1 MRRRRLF
8 AATAVTAALS
18 LALTACGGGGDDEG
32 EGTNQNEKTTLT
44 VGWNQPFYSFNS
56 CTTNGNAVANT
67 NPLYL
72 MSTGFYYYNPELEIV
87 RDESYGTYEKIS
99 DEPLTVKYTVADDN
113 KYSDGVNVDATDLL
127 LAWAAQSGKFNT
139 IAPDKVEYD
148 EETGLL
154 KFPKGSVFFDTS
166 SAGLSLVK
174 DTPVIS
180 DDGKSITLVYSE
192 PYADWELD
200 MTCVFP
206 AHVIAKHA
214 GLGDDPAAAKEALLT
229 AIQNNDADALGPV
242 SEFWSTGFDKADM
255 PTGEDADIAIGNG
268 PYVLKDLVED
278 QYMTFEKN
286 PDYKGVFEANI
297 DEITISWN
305 EDPVSQLQQ
314 LENGEIAMMAP
325 QMTADVAQQAQSIDG
340 VEMIGYNE
348 GTYEHMDLVMNN
360 GGPFDPK
367 AYGGDEAKAL
377 AARKAFLTAL
387 PRQEIID
394 KLIKPINPQAE
405 IRNSF
410 TNTPGSPNYDL
421 IAEGNGMAEQY
432 DGDVEEAKQILADAG
447 IQTPIQ
453 VEMMFAEGNSRRE
466 AEFPIYKAALAK
478 AGFNLKDERNAD
490 WGSKLGDKSY
500 DAVFFGWA
508 STSTAVSGDY
518 EIFGTNRINN
528 LIGYSNPEV
537 DEILLEI
544 NRTTD
549 PAALGELQLA
559 VEKILVEDAIGATI
573 FQFPGAVIYNTAF
586 VTNVADPPL
595 SLVPTMFYGFWDWEV
610 P

>member
-1 MRRRRLF
+1 
-8 AATAVTAALS
+8 LS
-18 LALTACGGGGDDEG
+18 LALTACGGGGDGGD
-32 EGTNQNEKTTLT
+32 EGTNTDKKTEVT

-72 MSTGFYYYNPELEIV
+72 LSTGFYYYNPALEIV
-87 RDESYGTYEKIS
+87 HDESFGHYEKVS
-99 DEPLTVKYTVADDN
+99 DDPLTVKYTVADDN
-113 KYSDGVNVDATDLL
+113 KWSDGVPVDATDLL
-127 LAWAAQSGKFNT
+127 LAWAAQNGKFNT

-148 EETGLL
+148 EETGKL

-180 DDGKSITLVYSE
+180 DDGKSLTLVYSE
-192 PYADWELD
+192 GYADWELD
-200 MTCVFP
+200 MTCIYP
-206 AHVIAKHA
+206 SHVVAKHA
-214 GLGDDPAAAKEALLT
+214 GLGDDPTAAKEALVT
-229 AIQNNDADALGPV
+229 AIQNDDKDALGPV
-242 SEFWSTGFDKADM
+242 SEFWSTGYDKADM
-255 PTGEDADIAIGNG
+255 PTGDDADIALGNG
-268 PYVLKDLVED
+268 PYKLKDLVED

-286 PDYKGVFEANI
+286 PDYHGEFESKI
-297 DEITISWN
+297 DQITITWN

-314 LENGEIAMMAP
+314 LQNGEIAMMAP
-325 QMTADVAQQAQSIDG
+325 QMTADVAQQAQAIDG

-348 GTYEHMDLVMNN
+348 GTYEHMDLEMR
-360 GGPFDPK
+360 GKSPFGAG

-377 AARKAFLTAL
+377 AVRKAFLTAL

-405 IRNSF
+405 VRNSF
-410 TNTPGSPNYDL
+410 TNVPGSPNYDM
-421 IAEGNGMAEQY
+421 IVAGNGMAEAY
-432 DGDVEEAKQILADAG
+432 TGDIDAAKKILADAG
-447 IQTPIQ
+447 VQTPIT

-466 AEFPIYKAALAK
+466 AEFPIYKAAEAK
-478 AGFNLKDERNAD
+478 AGFNLKDERNVD
-490 WGSKLGDKSY
+490 WGSKLGDQSY
-500 DAVFFGWA
+500 DAVYFGWA
-508 STSTAVSGDY
+508 SSSTAVSSDY
-518 EIFGTNRINN
+518 ETYGTGRINN

-537 DEILLEI
+537 DTIFKEI
-544 NRTTD
+544 NKTTD
-549 PAALGELQLA
+549 PTKLGELQLEA
-559 VEKILVEDAIGATI
+559 EKILVQDAIGATI

-610 P
+610 PS